1 IKTRQNS
8 SFFLSLSHHS
18 SVLHSCSKI
27 NQSFFSSSHIRFRK
41 TTLVQRFEFKSSP
54 FFQKKKQL
62 KVEMKSVF
70 VFAIAGLVASVSA
83 QSLSDLPSCALSC
96 LTTGLAATDCSITDF
111 KCACSNTA
119 FVSGSATCIQ
129 DACPEADR
137 QKALAAA
144 GALCASAGV
153 TIPTTFPASG
163 STPATS
169 AASSSAAVS
178 SSVAA
183 TTTATAIASTTA
195 TTTAVVSSSAA
206 PVSSG
211 TIESFPTVIASGSST
226 LTTSAV
232 PSASATGDLTSSAS
246 VPVQT
251 TNAANRL
258 GGMSGLAVAGLGL
271 VGYMAL

>member
-1 IKTRQNS
+1 
-8 SFFLSLSHHS
+8 
-18 SVLHSCSKI
+18 
-27 NQSFFSSSHIRFRK
+27 
-41 TTLVQRFEFKSSP
+41 
-54 FFQKKKQL
+54 
-62 KVEMKSVF
+62 MKSVF
-70 VFAIAGLVASVSA
+70 VLAIAGLVASVSA
-83 QSLSDLPSCALSC
+83 QSLSDLPSCALTC
-96 LTTGLAATDCSITDF
+96 LTTGLAATSCSITDF

-129 DACPEADR
+129 GSCPEADQ
-137 QKALAAA
+137 QKALSAA
-144 GALCASAGV
+144 GALCSAAGV

-178 SSVAA
+178 SSAAA
-183 TTTATAIASTTA
+183 TTTATATA
-195 TTTAVVSSSAA
+195 TTTAAVSSSAA

-211 TIESFPTVIASGSST
+211 TVESFPTVIASGSST

-232 PSASATGDLTSSAS
+232 PSASATGNLTSSAS

-271 VGYMAL
+271 IGYMAL